1 MSDHHPTQPVRAHE
15 DSAASENG
23 GHGLQLIS
31 AVAES
36 WGVTYRRAMK
46 TVWFRLPVGARD
58 GAGPEP
64 ELAFD
69 DQLLQR
75 GLRAA
80 ELLAPAPRRSAR
92 PEHEADRVDNG
103 ALSFLAEASD
113 LLSGQLDAD
122 QVAALAA
129 QLIVPRL
136 AEWCAVWLYD
146 GDAGAPGRGIAADG
160 EEQRLARVW
169 HTCESRIDA
178 LRTAL
183 EKQPPELPGSGSP
196 DGAPGAVPW
205 PWPYEPSGYGPGG
218 AALACPWSPAAAAS
232 APSCSAGAAC
242 RASPTRWS
250 A

>member
-1 MSDHHPTQPVRAHE
+1 M
-15 DSAASENG
+15 
-23 GHGLQLIS
+23 IS

-46 TVWFRLPVGARD
+46 TVWFRLPLGARD
-58 GAGPEP
+58 GTGPDTEP
-64 ELAFD
+64 AFD
-69 DQLLQR
+69 GPLLQR

-80 ELLAPAPRRSAR
+80 ELLAPAPRRSG
-92 PEHEADRVDNG
+92 PPDHEADRAANG

-146 GDAGAPGRGIAADG
+146 GDSGAPGRGIAPDG

-169 HTCESRIDA
+169 HTSESRIDA

-183 EKQPPELPGSGSP
+183 EKQPPDTPAGGSP
-196 DGAPGAVPW
+196 SGAPGAVPW
-205 PWPYEPSGYGPGG
+205 PWPYEPGGYGPG
-218 AALACPWSPAAAAS
+218 APHSPAPWSPAAAGS
-232 APSCSAGAAC
+232 APCCSAGADC
-242 RASPTRWS
+242 CASPTRWS